1 MKSNTK
7 IKAGPDTDLR
17 LEVEYLE
24 AGDEIQ
30 LKEENP
36 MKIKTGIKA
45 GPEADIVPK
54 S

>member
-1 MKSNTK
+1 MKTNTR
-7 IKAGPDTDLR
+7 IEAGPDADLR
-17 LEVEYLE
+17 LDVEYLE

-45 GPEADIVPK
+45 GPDAEIVPK

>member
-1 MKSNTK
+1 METNPR
-7 IKAGPDTDLR
+7 IKAGPDADFR
-17 LEVEYLE
+17 LDVEYLE

-45 GPEADIVPK
+45 GPEVDVVPK
-54 S
+54 P

>member
-1 MKSNTK
+1 MKTNTK